1 LNTIPINSDQELILR
16 IRNGDQVAFELVFYR
31 YKGKLYDF
39 IRHSLPAEEDPE
51 SMVQEVFTKLW
62 INRKQLDPSR
72 SLNPFLYTIARN
84 EVFGQ
89 LRKMLVRRKYLEELN
104 YSVNG
109 LVDSTEQQFEYEELK
124 KIVAQLIQSM
134 PGKRREIFEMSR
146 NEGLN
151 YREIATALGISENT
165 VDTQIRKALAFLRE
179 NLRKR
184 MSLFLFFVPL
194 RKKVLS

>member
-1 LNTIPINSDQELILR
+1 MNTIPINSDQELILR